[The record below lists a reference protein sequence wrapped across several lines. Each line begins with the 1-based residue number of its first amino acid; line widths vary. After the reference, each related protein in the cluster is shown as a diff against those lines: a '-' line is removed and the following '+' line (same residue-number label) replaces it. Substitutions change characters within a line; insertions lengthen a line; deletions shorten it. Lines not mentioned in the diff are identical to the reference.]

1 VRGGRG
7 SVWPG
12 KGGISLAQT
21 AASLEGADAPAR
33 ELPEALTG
41 GRLPWPRVGIMLGE
55 RKARE
60 RAAPMAAARARKREA
75 RDGTL
80 RRAEGL
86 LEGSGVWREL
96 LVAC

>member
-1 VRGGRG
+1 
-7 SVWPG
+7 
-12 KGGISLAQT
+12 
-21 AASLEGADAPAR
+21 
-33 ELPEALTG
+33 
-41 GRLPWPRVGIMLGE
+41 MLGE

-86 LEGSGVWREL
+86 LEGSGVWRAL
-96 LVAC
+96 LVAW